1 MRGAVLAARTACPVL
16 QALHPALCL
25 PKPCHRPLQ
34 PQAVLRALPPTPA
47 AAGSSRDPQEWDAT
61 GAGMRQPQGRARR
74 AMCLQQRSAKPP
86 QGSRQQGT
94 RGALRRDLK
103 SKYVWGKNAKGL
115 SRGCHGRYLL
125 DAGTTKQICSAEPQ
139 HPARQTLPLKLC
151 GKSVKIR
158 VLCSHLS

>member
-1 MRGAVLAARTACPVL
+1 MRSGASSTHGVPGAPSAPSFCSVP
-16 QALHPALCL
+16 
-25 PKPCHRPLQ
+25 
-34 PQAVLRALPPTPA
+34 PQTLPPTPA
-47 AAGSSRDPQEWDAT
+47 AAGSAQGTATNPCSCRQLSGPAGMGCHRGRNAAAT
-61 GAGMRQPQGRARR
+61 GQGTKGDVPAV
-74 AMCLQQRSAKPP
+74 KPP

-115 SRGCHGRYLL
+115 SSGCHGRYLL

-151 GKSVKIR
+151 GKSV
-158 VLCSHLS
+158 